1 MKIYCISIYNENYD
15 FFKKNNLVPVGLG
28 NQNFNSNWLN
38 DKGKINIYNK
48 NENFGEYT
56 FHYSLWKNG
65 SLDKED
71 DNWTGFC
78 TYRRFWIKKD
88 FEIPKKIDDL
98 NSTILKEVPEDWKD
112 FDTILAQPLRL
123 GKQKIMKLFKNNM
136 IYTLK
141 NPKLFF
147 RECTIEDH
155 FNLYHGSYFLNEA
168 IQLLDT
174 NIKKDFKIFLKN
186 YEFNPHNLF
195 ICKKHSLIK
204 QYYEDI
210 FKWLFNCEEK
220 FKHFKLDSFRKKRIY
235 GFLAE
240 RYLPFW
246 FKKNSKTLDWPYIFF
261 DTNKLR

>member
-15 FFKKNNLVPVGLG
+15 FFRKNNLVPVGLG

-38 DKGKINIYNK
+38 DKGKINICNK

-141 NPKLFF
+141 NPKLFL
-147 RECTIEDH
+147 E
-155 FNLYHGSYFLNEA
+155 NA
-168 IQLLDT
+168 QL
-174 NIKKDFKIFLKN
+174 KI
-186 YEFNPHNLF
+186 
-195 ICKKHSLIK
+195 ILI
-204 QYYEDI
+204 
-210 FKWLFNCEEK
+210 
-220 FKHFKLDSFRKKRIY
+220 
-235 GFLAE
+235 
-240 RYLPFW
+240 
-246 FKKNSKTLDWPYIFF
+246 YIMEVIS
-261 DTNKLR
+261 